1 MFKLI
6 LDVIVFI
13 GWNNFNDKGSS
24 RWWGEIWS
32 ASKQVLRD
40 RSFFLFS
47 KLSVACVSL
56 FKNLLIKKTL
66 FLSHLNFLTWRLRD
80 SYGRSRLYTRSA
92 SQSKPD
98 TVFRCYRIAFGS
110 FYLYVHIVSLFFEFW
125 PIFHLI
131 SVSPGNI
138 WTPLWDQLAQGTG
151 NFEKSKRDG
160 EEAQVSDMIFLQEAI
175 IITSNFRHVHA
186 MVQALL
192 WSKKLI

>member
-66 FLSHLNFLTWRLRD
+66 FLCVLGLLVTLIFLTSRLRD
-80 SYGRSRLYTRSA
+80 SYGRFRLCTRSA

-125 PIFHLI
+125 PLFHLI

-160 EEAQVSDMIFLQEAI
+160 EEAQVSDMVFLQEAI
-175 IITSNFRHVHA
+175 IITSNFRPVHA
-186 MVQALL
+186 LVQA
-192 WSKKLI
+192 